1 MSVTVLNSRCLS
13 EADVIAVRPHILSL
27 IRRGLAKWWDLD
39 MGTEGYAS
47 ISVLG
52 QKNDLLFE
60 ITKRNGAYRVVDVAG
75 RPMLQ
80 SRRLENVLAVLP

>member
-52 QKNDLLFE
+52 QKDDLLFE

>member
-1 MSVTVLNSRCLS
+1 MNVIALNSRCLS

-39 MGTEGYAS
+39 MGAEGYAS

-52 QKNDLLFE
+52 QKDDLLFA

-75 RPMLQ
+75 KPMLQ
-80 SRRLENVLAVLP
+80 SRRLENVLAMLP